1 MFGLELPD
9 RTRRSAHFCVSKPPL
24 ASALDA
30 LLPAIRL
37 SFRLGFSPGPP
48 PDPHRS
54 GQLVDLAP
62 HRLETLDLRKRDPNL
77 QGELPGAFRDLAHQ
91 TERFL
96 PNRLNCPVLPPD
108 RFEPGAGNSRSTF
121 SGRPIG
127 LGIRI
132 DCCQRTAIS
141 ELSPCFCRG
150 KMVKSCRPSDPPP
163 G

>member
-9 RTRRSAHFCVSKPPL
+9 RTRRSAHFCVSKPPWHRRWTHFSL
-24 ASALDA
+24 FPPWLFSRSPAS
-30 LLPAIRL
+30 PAPVRPT
-37 SFRLGFSPGPP
+37 G
-48 PDPHRS
+48 RS
-54 GQLVDLAP
+54 GAAP
-62 HRLETLDLRKRDPNL
+62 PGNARSEKARPEPAS
-77 QGELPGAFRDLAHQ
+77 QLPGAFRDLAHQ
-91 TERFL
+91 TERFS
-96 PNRLNCPVLPPD
+96 PNRLSCPVLPAD

-127 LGIRI
+127 PGIRI